1 MSYDKNGLGIAEMTF
16 ISVNYPTIWDMMDKA
31 FDDEQDEL
39 ALNIARKAIKLH
51 NLKMIEMEG
60 N

>member
-16 ISVNYPTIWDMMDKA
+16 ISVNYPDIWEQMDKA

-51 NLKMIEMEG
+51 NLKMIEIGG

>member
-16 ISVNYPTIWDMMDKA
+16 ISVNYPLIWDMMDKA

-51 NLKMIEMEG
+51 NLKMIEIGG